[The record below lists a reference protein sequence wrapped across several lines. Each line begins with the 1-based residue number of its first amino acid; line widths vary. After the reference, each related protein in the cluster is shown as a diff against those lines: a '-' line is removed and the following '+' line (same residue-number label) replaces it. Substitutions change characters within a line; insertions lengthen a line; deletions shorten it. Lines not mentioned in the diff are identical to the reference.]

1 MEWLRLA
8 KPSKIFQRCSRDSLS
23 KREPGLKSWGT
34 QCSMKSE
41 SMAPSWPSY
50 QLFCSNISAI
60 FFWRLKIVQDHS
72 IYAFGWI
79 QILRRWNIVSKV
91 SNNSGGVRWF
101 MIWKL
106 RSNSFVFV
114 HVRIIW
120 NLWMSLEWLSIFD
133 QLRGQMATLKIAYGP
148 SVMLRQ
154 GGHGCQQ
161 PTVTQSA
168 LPRCGW
174 WWRLRP

>member
-1 MEWLRLA
+1 MVASSQTVQRFSKDVQGMLSANRDQDWKAEAHSAPWRASQWHLPGHRISSLA
-8 KPSKIFQRCSRDSLS
+8 QTFQPFS
-23 KREPGLKSWGT
+23 
-34 QCSMKSE
+34 
-41 SMAPSWPSY
+41 
-50 QLFCSNISAI
+50 
-60 FFWRLKIVQDHS
+60 FWRLKIVQDHS
-72 IYAFGWI
+72 IIYAFGWI

-106 RSNSFVFV
+106 RSISFVFV

-120 NLWMSLEWLSIFD
+120 NLWMSLESLSIFD

>member
-1 MEWLRLA
+1 MVASSQTVQDFPKMFKGFSQQKGTRIEKLRHTVLHEERVNGTFLA
-8 KPSKIFQRCSRDSLS
+8 IVSALL
-23 KREPGLKSWGT
+23 LKHFSHFLLKT
-34 QCSMKSE
+34 Q
-41 SMAPSWPSY
+41 
-50 QLFCSNISAI
+50 
-60 FFWRLKIVQDHS
+60 IVQDHS